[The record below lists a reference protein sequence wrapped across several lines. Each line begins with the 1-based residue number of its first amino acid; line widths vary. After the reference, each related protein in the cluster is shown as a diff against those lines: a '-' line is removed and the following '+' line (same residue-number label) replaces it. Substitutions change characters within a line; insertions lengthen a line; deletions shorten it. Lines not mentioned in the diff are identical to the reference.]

1 MVRRLAG
8 LGLLVLGLWLFWGA
22 VQAVLA
28 FTSRGGPLMSA
39 LMEPPTSLI
48 RLVGTGLMSVGGL
61 MTVLKVRS
69 AGAIGLAG
77 AIIFAALGG
86 LIAMTGADRSLW
98 MDEIIY
104 GGVAIALAVGI
115 LSLKRA

>member
-1 MVRRLAG
+1 MIRRLAG

-48 RLVGTGLMSVGGL
+48 RLIGTGLMLIGGF
-61 MTVLKVRS
+61 MTLLKLRLGGS
-69 AGAIGLAG
+69 TGLLGALV
-77 AIIFAALGG
+77 FAALGG
-86 LIAMTGADRSLW
+86 LMAAMGTDSALW
-98 MDEIIY
+98 LDEVVY
-104 GGVAIALAVGI
+104 GGVAIALAAVV
-115 LSLKRA
+115 LALKRA